1 MFYPIQL
8 FIEFPNPFIVVIYCQ
23 QLVIK
28 NDLEDIVDRE
38 MFNALDNV
46 ISYKFPNGVEEDEL
60 TEFFI
65 NEQDYIRKKL
75 GIEKDN
81 D

>member
-1 MFYPIQL
+1 ML
-8 FIEFPNPFIVVIYCQ
+8 
-23 QLVIK
+23 LIK
-28 NDLEDIVDRE
+28 RMSAWDFLCDINDEVYHKDVGELYEDIVDRE
-38 MFNALDNV
+38 MFDALDNV

-65 NEQDYIRKKL
+65 NEQDYIRKQL